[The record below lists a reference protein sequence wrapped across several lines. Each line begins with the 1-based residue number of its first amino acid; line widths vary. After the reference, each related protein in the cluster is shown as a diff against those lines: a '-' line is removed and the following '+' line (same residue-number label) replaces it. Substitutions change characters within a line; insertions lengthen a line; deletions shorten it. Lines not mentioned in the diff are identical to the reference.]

1 MEYMQSENGIVGD
14 RDPEIL
20 AKTKKLR
27 DELKQTRLQLID
39 LPMVELDQ
47 QLSPEDADKYFNDP
61 KVNKK
66 YKLKVN

>member
-1 MEYMQSENGIVGD
+1 MQSENRLVGE

-27 DELKQTRLQLID
+27 EELKQTKLQLID